1 MIFAAGEHEPCIIA
15 EAQGDD
21 VLLQLIQFHHGIR
34 IVRQKVV
41 HFDVLVAAG
50 GQQCLQRMYGQAV
63 RRLGKATSTAGT
75 NILHTL
81 TESSCTI
88 VR

>member
-1 MIFAAGEHEPCIIA
+1 MIFTAREHEPCVIA

-34 IVRQKVV
+34 IVREKVV

-50 GQQCLQRMYGQAV
+50 GQQCFQRMYGQAI
-63 RRLGKATSTAGT
+63 RRLGNTASTHGT
-75 NILHTL
+75 NVLRTL